1 MKNQKRKLIFGI
13 KNYFKPTPKNIKIL
27 GDSLLTISTSL
38 GTCSIIMDHKILSI
52 VVIILGLI
60 GKILTNMFT
69 EK

>member
-52 VVIILGLI
+52 VVITLGLI

>member
-1 MKNQKRKLIFGI
+1 MKNRKRKLIFGI
-13 KNYFKPTPKNIKIL
+13 KNYFKPTPKNIRIL